1 MDTTPQPQHLMTS
14 VLQLTDLKDYD
25 TKANKQNKKQ
35 QKQKHSDNNVLYNTS
50 ATEQMWTTVELLYT
64 RLMH

>member
-50 ATEQMWTTVELLYT
+50 ATEQM
-64 RLMH
+64 